1 MTRGALWDERLEPLQ
16 SARRPLCRL
25 AALALQCVFAECVAA
40 GERDPFLALATHA
53 EGVVNYVRAS
63 EVQALVD
70 LNQSKCLLVLLS
82 GEEMRAYQKCA
93 SIAGDPK
100 QYGFVSFTSP
110 FGNVFALPAAISSLR
125 STSSSGCSLA
135 LRNARFVPVNE
146 ACAAAHKALVGE

>member
-1 MTRGALWDERLEPLQ
+1 MTRRALRDERFKPLL
-16 SARRPLCRL
+16 SARRPLLRL
-25 AALALQCVFAECVAA
+25 AAMLLQCIFAEGVAA
-40 GERDPFLALATHA
+40 DERDPFLALATHA
-53 EGVVNYVRAS
+53 EGIVNYVRAS

-110 FGNVFALPAAISSLR
+110 FGNVFAIPAAISSLR

-135 LRNARFVPVNE
+135 LRNARFVPVSE
-146 ACAAAHKALVGE
+146 SCVAAHKALVGE